1 MKLLFILS
9 ILFCSIN
16 EVNSIITSHLL
27 KYHKH
32 VKSINT
38 QIKTQ
43 INTQK
48 ITQKITQKTILY
60 NSAKTYDVPVLY
72 EDKPFATFIVRL
84 FNGEKVW
91 FRVNMTEKMGNLR
104 ALIDKHYPAPDNQP
118 YELYSGYPSE
128 PIVDMDK
135 TIIDAD
141 ILAKQLAQKAPP
153 TEVYVYPSDL

>member
-9 ILFCSIN
+9 ILFSSIN
-16 EVNSIITSHLL
+16 EVNSFITPNLL

-48 ITQKITQKTILY
+48 FTQKTILY

-72 EDKPFATFIVRL
+72 EDKPFATFVVRL
-84 FNGEKVW
+84 FNGEKIW

-128 PIVDMDK
+128 PIIDMDK
-135 TIIDAD
+135 TILDAD

>member
-38 QIKTQ
+38 QIN
-43 INTQK
+43 I
-48 ITQKITQKTILY
+48 QKTILY

-72 EDKPFATFIVRL
+72 EDKPFATFVVRL

-104 ALIDKHYPAPDNQP
+104 ALIDKHYPSPDNQP

-128 PIVDMDK
+128 PIIDMDK
-135 TIIDAD
+135 TILDAD

-153 TEVYVYPSDL
+153 TEVYVYPCDR

>member
-16 EVNSIITSHLL
+16 EVNSFITPNLL

-38 QIKTQ
+38 QI
-43 INTQK
+43 N
-48 ITQKITQKTILY
+48 TQKITQKTILY

-128 PIVDMDK
+128 PIIDMDK

>member
-38 QIKTQ
+38 QINIQKT
-43 INTQK
+43 TP
-48 ITQKITQKTILY
+48 KTILY

-72 EDKPFATFIVRL
+72 EDKPFATFVVRL

-104 ALIDKHYPAPDNQP
+104 ALIDKHYPSPDNQP

-128 PIVDMDK
+128 PIIDMDK

-153 TEVYVYPSDL
+153 TEVYVYPCDR